1 MTTKKHAQE
10 TEQPDT
16 KEGEEP
22 ADEPIRDFEG
32 EFAAAKYERDVAV
45 ARLLQA
51 ASNVDHTSVVGVKRA
66 DLLDAARTFADKEQ
80 RVFEAYEAGVPFAE

>member
-1 MTTKKHAQE
+1 MTEASYTQDMTTKKHAQE

-45 ARLLQA
+45 VARLQGVRKR
-51 ASNVDHTSVVGVKRA
+51 VDELTTKLGEPQDWRTEPTRA
-66 DLLDAARTFADKEQ
+66 ILDA
-80 RVFEAYEAGVPFAE
+80 PC